1 MNFLKR
7 NKIVILL
14 LFCFFHSF
22 SFSNNFIMEINI
34 IDLDGIYSNKILN
47 NLKIPFKKIIFSSEG
62 KIISEQYIEKHK
74 IYQKEQKEIGNYN
87 TKELELI
94 LNNVFFNKNL
104 EDNFSIYCE
113 DCRILG
119 TEISGLENHYNNISK
134 YLFENEEGKRLYIN
148 GEKTYIIGKIFE
160 IKYNNLLIYLYE
172 SNSYYK
178 NKEIKTLLNFI
189 NTSLKNVPEI
199 EKIKKI
205 RNNKIKNCF

>member
-1 MNFLKR
+1 M
-7 NKIVILL
+7 
-14 LFCFFHSF
+14 
-22 SFSNNFIMEINI
+22 
-34 IDLDGIYSNKILN
+34 
-47 NLKIPFKKIIFSSEG
+47 
-62 KIISEQYIEKHK
+62 
-74 IYQKEQKEIGNYN
+74 
-87 TKELELI
+87 
-94 LNNVFFNKNL
+94 NNVFFNKNL

>member
-62 KIISEQYIEKHK
+62 KIISEQYIEKNK

-178 NKEIKTLLNFI
+178 NKEIKT
-189 NTSLKNVPEI
+189 
-199 EKIKKI
+199 
-205 RNNKIKNCF
+205 